1 MRVKVSIAV
10 LLILS
15 LIPLSYCWKLL
26 LVDKTSNS
34 SPDNKTQAEVST
46 VSANEK
52 TKKASIIIGGD
63 VMLARWV
70 EQKTLKAGGWDKL
83 FEKIKDPLTSAD
95 CAIVNLESPMKGEK
109 PQTQIGSMIFAAK
122 PESVE
127 ALVSSGIDAV
137 SLANNHITDQ
147 GLAGLEETTKT
158 LNDKKIAYVGAD
170 KTVELATGA
179 KIIEC
184 GGMKI
189 ALVASTYG
197 TNMVAEGVSVAN
209 LEDVMDSIKNTSET
223 ADYVITY
230 SHWGAE
236 YNASASPYQKDIA
249 HKYVDAGAD
258 LVIGSHPHVLQ
269 PIEIYKDKVIAYS
282 LGNLVFDQAPSGSK
296 TEGALLKVDIDGV
309 TQNFEILPIQI
320 ENYFQPVIAEDAS
333 SHKASLG
340 IENLKWS
347 LDL

>member
-70 EQKTLKAGGWDKL
+70 EQKTLKAGGWEKL
-83 FEKIKDPLTSAD
+83 FEKINDPLTSAD

-158 LNDKKIAYVGAD
+158 LSDNKIAYVGAD

-189 ALVASTYG
+189 ALVASAYG

-209 LEDVMDSIKNTSET
+209 LEDVMDSIKNASET

-269 PIEIYKDKVIAYS
+269 PIEIYENNVIAYS

-309 TQNFEILPIQI
+309 AQNFEILPIQI
-320 ENYFQPVIAEDAS
+320 ESYFQPVIAEDAS